1 MPDWPGSDGSDGSGS
16 DAAGGKLDRRRLLR
30 LGTAGIALGTAGG
43 LLAAC
48 GGGAASNG
56 AAAAGSAWP
65 SARLPASAAQSIDP
79 QQFLPTSQLQ
89 AYGVEADRLGLR
101 ATGAANHEGYLRTLA
116 GQFRRAGVADVALE
130 PVPMRQWLATSWSLS
145 AGGGERA
152 DTYYV
157 PYSQQTGPG
166 GVTAPMVHLPLGTGD
181 EAAVRAALA
190 SVDVK
195 GKIAVF
201 EVAYTALTLQT
212 FIGISYPGAYLQ
224 PAGDPRGVSTAY
236 RRPWFNT
243 IARTLDLIAA
253 AGAVGTVG
261 IWPDLPGRWARQYTP
276 YDAVFRPIPGLWIDR
291 DGGARLKELAG
302 NGAPATIRLEATV
315 RDTTTHNLV
324 GYITGRSTEL
334 TVLHTHT
341 DGTNGIEE
349 NGPIGILAAAQY
361 LARLPRTSL
370 PRTIMIMLSTGH
382 FAGGVGIRHFLTQH
396 AADLVPRISSILTLE
411 HLGTREYLPA
421 ADGSIQPTGRTELGT
436 YFAPNSPGLVAA
448 TSAAVRRDQIS
459 STVARPFSAGPPDAK
474 QPVGWP
480 GEGTYF
486 WWYGGLPTAN
496 YITGPYGLI
505 TADLD
510 TTDMVDYSLMRR
522 EAMTSVGTILQLA
535 ATSSAE
541 LRVAA
546 G

>member
-1 MPDWPGSDGSDGSGS
+1 M
-16 DAAGGKLDRRRLLR
+16 R
-30 LGTAGIALGTAGG
+30 ALA
-43 LLAAC
+43 
-48 GGGAASNG
+48 
-56 AAAAGSAWP
+56 
-65 SARLPASAAQSIDP
+65 
-79 QQFLPTSQLQ
+79 
-89 AYGVEADRLGLR
+89 VEADRLGLR

-130 PVPMRQWLATSWSLS
+130 PVPMRQWLATSWSLT
-145 AGGGERA
+145 A
-152 DTYYV
+152 DGDELATTYYA
-157 PYSQQTGPG
+157 PYSKQTGPA
-166 GVTAPMVHLPLGTGD
+166 GVTAPMVLLPVGTGD

-190 SVDVK
+190 SVDVQ
-195 GKIAVF
+195 GKIVVF
-201 EVAYTALTLQT
+201 EVAYTELTLQA
-212 FIGISYPGAYLQ
+212 FIAISYPDAYLQ
-224 PAGDPRGVSTAY
+224 AAGDPRSPSTVY
-236 RRPWFNT
+236 RRPWLNT
-243 IARTLDLIAA
+243 IPRTLDLIAE

-276 YDAVFRPIPGLWIDR
+276 YDGVFRPIPGLWIDR

-302 NGAPATIRLEATV
+302 NGAPATVRLEATV

-324 GYITGRSTEL
+324 GYLPGRSTEL

-349 NGPIGILAAAQY
+349 NGPVGILAAAQY
-361 LARLPRTSL
+361 LARLPSASR

-382 FAGGVGIRHFLTQH
+382 FAGGVGIRHFLDQH

-421 ADGSIQPTGRTELGT
+421 ADGSIKATGRTELGT
-436 YFAPNSPGLVAA
+436 YFAPDSPGLIAA
-448 TSAAVRRDQIS
+448 TSAAVRRDQIA
-459 STVARPFSAGPPDAK
+459 STVARPFSAGPPGAK

-486 WWYGGLPTAN
+486 WWYASLVTAN

-510 TTDMVDYSLMRR
+510 TTDMVDYDLMRR

-541 LRVAA
+541 LRVTA